1 MPSNSICGESSQV
14 LYKLLGS
21 SKTGAVFMSENEP
34 GLFKKWFWNT
44 YDYLGTLIII
54 NILCVLLLLPL
65 VTIPF
70 AFAGLFRVTGRIAAY
85 EKAGIR
91 DFFSYNRTD
100 LGRYY
105 CLCLLYLGA
114 LLALFIN
121 IFFYVNAMPE
131 WPWVGAILS
140 GVMIWLVAFVCMTA
154 VYTFPLAQ
162 SKQFSVR
169 QIIQLGIFLVID
181 NMKRSIILLIGGGLV
196 IIFSLVSGVGLVFI
210 GLGATAVLFSTGV
223 REIRKRY
230 DFSEEHI
237 FEEVR
242 GWRDL
247 FRPWG
252 YS

>member
-1 MPSNSICGESSQV
+1 MILSN
-14 LYKLLGS
+14 
-21 SKTGAVFMSENEP
+21 
-34 GLFKKWFWNT
+34 
-44 YDYLGTLIII
+44 
-54 NILCVLLLLPL
+54 
-65 VTIPF
+65 
-70 AFAGLFRVTGRIAAY
+70 
-85 EKAGIR
+85 
-91 DFFSYNRTD
+91 
-100 LGRYY
+100 
-105 CLCLLYLGA
+105 
-114 LLALFIN
+114 N

-181 NMKRSIILLIGGGLV
+181 NMKRSIILLIGGALV

-210 GLGATAVLFSTGV
+210 GIGATAVLFSTGV